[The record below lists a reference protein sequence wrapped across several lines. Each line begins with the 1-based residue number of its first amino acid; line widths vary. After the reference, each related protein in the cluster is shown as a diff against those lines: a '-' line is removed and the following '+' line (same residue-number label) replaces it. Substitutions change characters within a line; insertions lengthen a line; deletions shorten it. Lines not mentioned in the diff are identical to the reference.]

1 MIKHEKFQD
10 IVNKDFGESVIR
22 LFKQRKFKDFCQE
35 LNSISENYELYGYR
49 DSVVEDETIQGS
61 LKFRGDLFEIFAE
74 IFFIINEADNRIGV
88 FGYEPVKSHD
98 DNGVDGTSKNI
109 DGINTTIQ
117 VKYLMNPMYFLKER
131 DIKQF
136 AFQSILKYE
145 VDLKQDNNM
154 IVFTNCQGLHW
165 YTDSNVFQ
173 NKLRTINGHFIS
185 RMIDNNEGFWNS
197 AKNLINET
205 LQKIGINHIQI

>member
-10 IVNKDFGESVIR
+10 IINKDFGESFIGLLKCR
-22 LFKQRKFKDFCQE
+22 NFKDFCQE
-35 LNSISENYELYGYR
+35 LNSISENYELYGYQ
-49 DSVVEDETIQGS
+49 DSVVEDETVPGS

-74 IFFIINEADNRIGV
+74 IFFKINDADNRIGV
-88 FGYEPVKSHD
+88 FGYEPVQSHD

-109 DGINTTIQ
+109 NGINTTIQ
-117 VKYLMNPMYFLKER
+117 VKYRMNPMYSLKER

-136 AFQSILKYE
+136 AFQSILKYG
-145 VDLKQDNNM
+145 VDLNQDNNM
-154 IVFTNCQGLHW
+154 VVFTNCQGLHW

-173 NKLRTINGHFIS
+173 NKLRAINGDMIS

-205 LQKIGINHIQI
+205 LQKIGIDYIQI

>member
-10 IVNKDFGESVIR
+10 IINKDFGKSFVELLNCR
-22 LFKQRKFKDFCQE
+22 TFKDFCQE
-35 LNSISENYELYGYR
+35 LNSISENYELYGYQ
-49 DSVVEDETIQGS
+49 DSVVEDETVPGS

-74 IFFIINEADNRIGV
+74 MFFKINDADNRIGV
-88 FGYEPVKSHD
+88 FGYQPVQSHD

-117 VKYLMNPMYFLKER
+117 VKYRMNPMYSLKER

-136 AFQSILKYE
+136 AFQSILKYG
-145 VDLKQDNNM
+145 VDLNQDNNM
-154 IVFTNCQGLHW
+154 VVFTNCQGLHW
-165 YTDSNVFQ
+165 YTDSNIFQ
-173 NKLRTINGHFIS
+173 NKLRAINGDFIS
-185 RMIDNNEGFWNS
+185 RMIDNNEGFWDS

-205 LQKIGINHIQI
+205 LQKIGIDYIQT